1 MKFLLKKYNKSKV
14 LVLGIILLAFLLNFF
29 GEILNGIFKIA
40 FTDELGILS
49 ILSLGTLICFA
60 SKKLIVYQK
69 EFIILFCC
77 LSLIYLFFYFETVI
91 SFLYEYYKLMI
102 FAVFIPALRYFN
114 KKTIFELYK
123 TLQPLFV
130 TVLTINL
137 LFIVLQYITNNKILE
152 IIGYNELRVSGWE
165 KIGRYTGLFD
175 VGTLGAT
182 ALLMIL
188 FNELFVFKKD
198 KKYYV
203 FIFIAIL
210 SVIFSSSKTCYIIFL
225 LWLIIYFKRV
235 LFKHL
240 LKIIIS
246 ITIFLSII
254 FFYTRDAIFSKINQ
268 YSFFFENFEYARKIN
283 LGVVEMRA
291 MFWAQA
297 IKIVNEHPFGLGLG
311 TFGDASAKYNVNA
324 YQMSSNMWPERYVY
338 LSDSSLSHILA
349 EQGITSILYFLLILT
364 PLYYVGKERRKY
376 VYMLMAFYFIQIPFT
391 MGLSAGTWPLLFAL
405 IYAIFYYDNKLND
418 DTKVSI

>member
-1 MKFLLKKYNKSKV
+1 MKLILKKYSKSTF
-14 LVLGIILLAFLLNFF
+14 LVLGAVLLAFLLNFF

-49 ILSLGTLICFA
+49 IVSLGVLVCFA
-60 SKKLIVYQK
+60 SKRFIVYQK
-69 EFIILFCC
+69 EFIFLFCL
-77 LSLIYLFFYFETVI
+77 LSLIYLFFYFETLV

-102 FAVFIPALRYFN
+102 FAVFIPVFRYFN
-114 KKTIFELYK
+114 KKNIFDLYK
-123 TLQPLFV
+123 MLQSLFF
-130 TVLTINL
+130 TVLTVNL
-137 LFIVLQYITNNKILE
+137 VFIALQYITNNQILE

-165 KIGRYTGLFD
+165 KVGRYTGLFD

-182 ALLMIL
+182 ALLMLL
-188 FNELFVFKKD
+188 FNELFVTKKD
-198 KKYYV
+198 NQYY
-203 FIFIAIL
+203 IFTIIAIL

-225 LWLIIYFKRV
+225 LWLVIYFKKV

-240 LKIIIS
+240 LKIVIA
-246 ITIFLSII
+246 ITVFLSVI

-268 YSFFFENFEYARKIN
+268 YSYFFDNFEYARKIN

-297 IKIVNEHPFGLGLG
+297 IKIIKENPFGLGLG

-324 YQMSSNMWPERYVY
+324 YRMPSNMWPERYEY

-349 EQGITSILYFLLILT
+349 EQGIICILYFLLILT
-364 PLYYVGKERRKY
+364 PLYYVHKERKKF

-391 MGLSAGTWPLLFAL
+391 MGFSAGTWPLLFAL
-405 IYAIFYYDNKLND
+405 IYAIFYYDKKLNN
-418 DTKVSI
+418 DTSTSV